1 MVEMRFG
8 LKILVEYTMIN
19 APQVQSSSNTS
30 DERKYIFYYI
40 DKKTH
45 NNLAF
50 CFQNFAT
57 K

>member
-40 DKKTH
+40 DKK
-45 NNLAF
+45 NS
-50 CFQNFAT
+50 
-57 K
+57 